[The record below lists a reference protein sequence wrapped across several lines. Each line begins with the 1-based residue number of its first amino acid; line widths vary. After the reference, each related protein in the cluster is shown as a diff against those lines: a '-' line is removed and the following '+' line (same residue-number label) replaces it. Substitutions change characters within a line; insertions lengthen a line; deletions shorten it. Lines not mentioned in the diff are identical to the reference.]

1 MSITCTFWVV
11 FIEIDCKVMRDL
23 QLNGK
28 KRRLLSE
35 KLFQEDLWLNT
46 LDIFSVVDLRPFKF
60 SAIKCE
66 IQSQLELPTEPN

>member
-1 MSITCTFWVV
+1 MAVCPPVSITCTFWVV

-35 KLFQEDLWLNT
+35 KFFQEDLWLNT
-46 LDIFSVVDLRPFKF
+46 LDIFFCAKPETFQAF
-60 SAIKCE
+60 SH
-66 IQSQLELPTEPN
+66 